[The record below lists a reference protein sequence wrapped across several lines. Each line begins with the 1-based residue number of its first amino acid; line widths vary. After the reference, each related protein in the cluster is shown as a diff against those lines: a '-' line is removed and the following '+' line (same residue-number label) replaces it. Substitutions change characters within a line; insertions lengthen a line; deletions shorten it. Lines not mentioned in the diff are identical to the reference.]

1 MFCSKCGAQISDD
14 SNFCYKCGN
23 KISVNKEQESVENNI
38 EQENN
43 CDIEEVDDRL
53 WHIHTFLSDII
64 SSNFN
69 MSKKEYTTS
78 EGICQYCDFLEK
90 VLMCLDEKYVSEKYV
105 TRKTIEEYASNVDG
119 FLYEILTQYPQIKYI
134 KEFQDCV
141 DNMAYWGI
149 QLTED
154 GHLEFEYEDSDNNHE
169 GMPVKIK
176 EKRSVYSSFK
186 KELFTPVDNFKS
198 KYKNNWK
205 DGSPEEIKEKTD
217 ALNTICFFLSFYGE
231 LLSVINQI
239 ICGWVDIGKIQ
250 ERDIEEILNKY
261 PADKAIYY
269 DRTIYEKKYKHFGV
283 DFDGSKGFNILNIN
297 QRENILSFEMWD
309 ADDVTQVGICVD
321 DNDYYDVNGNYY
333 PELFEFEMIK
343 CEQDEDWSAG
353 RESFVSRIQIRAIS
367 NYTPEMINLKHFWT
381 NITVLFTTNIETKM
395 SDEMEISVFGSDE

>member
-1 MFCSKCGAQISDD
+1 MFCSKCGAQISAD

-43 CDIEEVDDRL
+43 CDIEEVDDKL

-78 EGICQYCDFLEK
+78 EGICQSCDFLEK

-141 DNMAYWGI
+141 DSMAFLGVT
-149 QLTED
+149 LTED
-154 GHLEFEYEDSDNNHE
+154 GHLEYYDED
-169 GMPVKIK
+169 VKRI

-186 KELFTPVDNFKS
+186 KEFFMPVDNFKS
-198 KYKNNWK
+198 KYRNSWKN
-205 DGSPEEIKEKTD
+205 GSPEEIKEKTD
-217 ALNTICFFLSFYGE
+217 TIFIFPIFLIEYQE
-231 LLSVINQI
+231 LLSVINKI
-239 ICGWVDIGKIQ
+239 ICGWLDIGKIQ

-283 DFDGSKGFNILNIN
+283 AYDDSWLDMNKK
-297 QRENILSFEMWD
+297 ENILSFEMWD
-309 ADDVTQVGICVD
+309 ADDVTQVEICVE
-321 DNDYYDVNGNYY
+321 DNEYYDENGNYY
-333 PELFEFEMIK
+333 PELFEFEIIK
-343 CEQDEDWSAG
+343 CEQDEDWTAR
-353 RESFVSRIQIRAIS
+353 RESFVSNIQIRVIS
-367 NYTPEMINLKHFWT
+367 NYTPEMINLKPFGK
-381 NITVLFTTNIETKM
+381 NITIWFITNIETKI
-395 SDEMEISVFGSDE
+395 SDKMEIGVRS

>member
-1 MFCSKCGAQISDD
+1 MFCSKCGTQISDD

-23 KISVNKEQESVENNI
+23 KISVNKEHESVENNI
-38 EQENN
+38 EQENDCN
-43 CDIEEVDDRL
+43 IGGVEDRL
-53 WHIHTFLSDII
+53 WYIHTFLSDII

-69 MSKKEYTTS
+69 MNKKEYTTS
-78 EGICQYCDFLEK
+78 DGICKYCDFLEK

-141 DNMAYWGI
+141 DAIAYWGI

-154 GHLEFEYEDSDNNHE
+154 GHMELEYEDSDSNYE

-186 KELFTPVDNFKS
+186 KEFFMPIDNFKS
-198 KYKNNWK
+198 KYRNNWK

-217 ALNTICFFLSFYGE
+217 ALKTICLFLSFYGG

-239 ICGWVDIGKIQ
+239 ICGWLDIGKIQ

-283 DFDGSKGFNILNIN
+283 DFDSDEGFNTLSIN
-297 QRENILSFEMWD
+297 KKENILSFEMWD
-309 ADDVTQVGICVD
+309 ADDVAQIGFDID

-343 CEQDEDWSAG
+343 YEQDVDWSAR
-353 RESFVSRIQIRAIS
+353 RESFVSKIQIRAIS
-367 NYTPEMINLKHFWT
+367 NYTPEMINLKYFWT
-381 NITVLFTTNIETKM
+381 KITILFATNIETKI
-395 SDEMEISVFGSDE
+395 SDEMEISVFGSDK

>member
-1 MFCSKCGAQISDD
+1 MFCSKCGAQISAD

-141 DNMAYWGI
+141 DSMAFGGI
-149 QLTED
+149 TLTED
-154 GHLEFEYEDSDNNHE
+154 GHLECEYYDE
-169 GMPVKIK
+169 GVKIK

-186 KELFTPVDNFKS
+186 KEFFMPVDNFKS
-198 KYKNNWK
+198 KYRNSWKN
-205 DGSPEEIKEKTD
+205 GSPEEIKEKTD
-217 ALNTICFFLSFYGE
+217 NLDTICLYLSLYGG

-239 ICGWVDIGKIQ
+239 IYGWLDIGKIQ
-250 ERDIEEILNKY
+250 RRDIEEILNKY

-283 DFDGSKGFNILNIN
+283 AFDSSEGFNILSMNKK
-297 QRENILSFEMWD
+297 ENILSFEMWD
-309 ADDVTQVGICVD
+309 DDDVTQIGFDID

-343 CEQDEDWSAG
+343 YEQDVDWSAG
-353 RESFVSRIQIRAIS
+353 RESLVSKIQIRAIC

-381 NITVLFTTNIETKM
+381 QITILFVTNIETKI
-395 SDEMEISVFGSDE
+395 SDEIEIGVRS